1 MASFIGSTI
10 EDTQTSVTA
19 LGFAIAGAASELGG
33 NLLVQSA
40 GLRGNKGIGDTGL
53 SFILRAAV
61 SSAAFAAAATLM
73 PASADNVLATFVYF
87 ASNPSLINDAKAI
100 GTNVVAAI
108 FGASR
113 GVLRTAGPSP
123 INPHGT
129 HNKAAASCACGGNSA
144 ESCSCA

>member
-1 MASFIGSTI
+1 MANFLGSTI

-19 LGFAIAGAASELGG
+19 LGFAIAGAASEMGG
-33 NLLVQSA
+33 NMLVSYA
-40 GLRGNKGIGDTGL
+40 GLRGNRGIGDTGL

-61 SSAAFAAAATLM
+61 SSIAFAGAATLL
-73 PASADNVLATFVYF
+73 PASADNVLSTFVYF

-100 GTNVVAAI
+100 GTNVVAAL

-123 INPHGT
+123 IAPHGT
-129 HNKAAASCACGGNSA
+129 HNKAEAGCACGGTAGACN
-144 ESCSCA
+144 CH